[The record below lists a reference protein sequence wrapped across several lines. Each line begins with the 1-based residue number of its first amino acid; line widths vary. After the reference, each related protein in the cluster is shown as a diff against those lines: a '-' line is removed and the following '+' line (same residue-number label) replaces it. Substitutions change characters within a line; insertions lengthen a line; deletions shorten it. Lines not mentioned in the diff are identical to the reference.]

1 MGDPDGVLES
11 INERT
16 GALFL
21 IAGGL
26 FVVFAALNGVE
37 TFMSRSAPKDIFG
50 PAGFAFAFLG
60 MLGLYPRLADRYLW
74 LTRVGAVFATLGL
87 ITSAIN
93 SVWHIG
99 IWAAPAATPTFFAAF
114 PAGMVLGQ
122 FLGYIPFGV
131 ASLRA
136 GVHSRTVGLLLV
148 AVPTVLAV
156 MIVTVA
162 TGYATAGSAVVLAS
176 IQALIHFAI
185 GYTLRKD
192 GVPTDRAKPSVEPT
206 TE

>member
-21 IAGGL
+21 VAGGL
-26 FVVFAALNGVE
+26 FVVFAALHGVE
-37 TFMSRSAPKDIFG
+37 AFMNRSAPKDIFG

-60 MLGLYPRLADRYLW
+60 MIGLYPGLADRSRW
-74 LTRVGAVFATLGL
+74 LTRVGAVFATIGL

-93 SVWHIG
+93 SVWHVG
-99 IWAAPAATPTFFAAF
+99 IWVAPAAIPTEFAAL

-122 FLGYIPFGV
+122 FLGYLPFGL

-148 AVPTVLAV
+148 AVPTVLAM
-156 MIVTVA
+156 MIATVA
-162 TGYATAGSAVVLAS
+162 TGFATSGSAVVLAS

-192 GVPTDRAKPSVEPT
+192 GVPMDRAKPSVEPT